1 MPQVQPTTG
10 SRSPCSRPTCVGSGQ
25 SPEEPSLPL
34 GATTTTARPSRYS
47 PRQAFPPGRT
57 RLRAQKEATAAV
69 GGKFISCRTFATP
82 LIGARMAMRPA
93 VSHAH
98 HALPSGRARPGPV
111 AARSCRRRTTAPNR
125 LSSELSPPDCRTR
138 TDGGECGV
146 VAATIQRAEPA
157 SIPES
162 APISRGGGA
171 QAGRRSRDRQ
181 AAWRR
186 FRARAL
192 GREGRA

>member
-47 PRQAFPPGRT
+47 PRQAFPPAECDCERRRRRQRPLGASSFVPHFRH
-57 RLRAQKEATAAV
+57 AADRSTV
-69 GGKFISCRTFATP
+69 
-82 LIGARMAMRPA
+82 AMRPA

-138 TDGGECGV
+138 TDGGECGL